1 MRTWKSAF
9 AYLLFAYFV
18 FAGAISLAV
27 QHYSQAA
34 LTAATSEQKYNSHR
48 TAGVEARQT
57 ALQQRNEPIP
67 TPPPALANI
76 HSIGPGEN
84 ASDFSQAN
92 DIPGS
97 GPKLPN
103 DDYGELMTR
112 ALER

>member
-1 MRTWKSAF
+1 MRSWKSAF
-9 AYLLFAYFV
+9 AYLLFAYFLI
-18 FAGAISLAV
+18 AGAISLAV

-34 LTAATSEQKYNSHR
+34 LIEVTSKYNSER
-48 TAGVEARQT
+48 TAGVGTRQT
-57 ALQQRNEPIP
+57 ALQKQNDAIP

-76 HSIGPGEN
+76 HSMAPGEN

-97 GPKLPN
+97 GPKLPT
-103 DDYGELMTR
+103 DDFGELMTR